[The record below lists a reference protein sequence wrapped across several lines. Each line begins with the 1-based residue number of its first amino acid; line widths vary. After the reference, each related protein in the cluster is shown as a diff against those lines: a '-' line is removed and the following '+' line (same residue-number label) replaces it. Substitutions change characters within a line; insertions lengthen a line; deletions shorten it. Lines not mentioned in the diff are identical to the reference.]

1 MSSYFVFKISQTAG
15 NVIKNLEK
23 INRFESYKEAK
34 QLVRSLRDE
43 LTAGDSTQYKIIF
56 AESELD
62 AEQKLQEKREAPI
75 LQEWE
80 K

>member
-62 AEQKLQEKREAPI
+62 AEQKLLEKREAPI